1 MSARKVSQELKSLR
15 EEFQVLKRE
24 GGRKNGYW
32 VVCNYQPNSFRKQ
45 ETQMNHNRHFS
56 EWLAESDKDYS
67 KAQELY
73 DKLKREEEYKR
84 RV

>member
-1 MSARKVSQELKSLR
+1 
-15 EEFQVLKRE
+15 
-24 GGRKNGYW
+24 
-32 VVCNYQPNSFRKQ
+32 
-45 ETQMNHNRHFS
+45 MNHNRHFS